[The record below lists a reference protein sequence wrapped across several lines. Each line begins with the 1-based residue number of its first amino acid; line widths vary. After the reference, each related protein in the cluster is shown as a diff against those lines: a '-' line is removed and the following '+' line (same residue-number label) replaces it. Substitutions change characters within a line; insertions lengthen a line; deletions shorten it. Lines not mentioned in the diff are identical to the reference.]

1 MATLQ
6 QRIYELEVYSQLNPG
21 DAGYE
26 APGQIYLPVDKLGW
40 AFPKRI
46 TLDTFIQASF
56 YFNDGD
62 PYTDTAEAYTVVGT
76 YWFPYLTVNIA
87 GVEYWFDEGGV
98 LVEKFVASSIADGS
112 ITLAK
117 MADVA
122 TATVFYRKTAGTG
135 APEVQTLATLKTDLG
150 IDALE
155 TGKVDVV
162 AGYGLI
168 SDAERA
174 LIGAAKQVVFTLTL
188 PNAVSV
194 AARVALMVETT
205 DYPTGWTVEADT
217 NPIDLKITH
226 GLERRIVDAT
236 VYSVDG
242 TAERKLYGNSAYS
255 GIYAPTN
262 EILIIESLA
271 TIGSDIVLHLIFS

>member
-6 QRIYELEVYSQLNPG
+6 QRIYELVEYDQLNPG
-21 DAGYE
+21 EAGYE
-26 APGQIYLPVDKLGW
+26 SPGQIYLPVDKLGW

-46 TLDTFIQASF
+46 TLDTFLQANF

-62 PYTDTAEAYTVVGT
+62 PYTDAAEVYSVVGT
-76 YWFPYLTVNIA
+76 YWYPYLTVNIA
-87 GVEYWFDEGGV
+87 GVEYWFGEDGI

-155 TGKVDVV
+155 SGKVDKV

-194 AARVALMVETT
+194 AARVAGMVETT
-205 DYPTGWTVEADT
+205 DYPTGWVIAADS

-226 GLERRIVDAT
+226 GLGRRIVDAT
-236 VYSVDG
+236 VFSVDG
-242 TAERKLYGNSAYS
+242 VSERKLYGNSAYS
-255 GIYAPTN
+255 GILASTDDV
-262 EILIIESLA
+262 LIIESLA
-271 TIGSDIVLHLIFS
+271 TIQADIVLHLIFS

>member
-6 QRIYELEVYSQLNPG
+6 QRIYELVEYDQLNPG
-21 DAGYE
+21 EAGYE
-26 APGQIYLPVDKLGW
+26 SPGQIYLPVDKLGW
-40 AFPKRI
+40 AFPKRV

-62 PYTDTAEAYTVVGT
+62 PYVDTAEVYSIVGA
-76 YWFPYLTVNIA
+76 YWFPYLTVNID
-87 GVEYWFDEGGV
+87 GVEYWYDESGV

-155 TGKVDVV
+155 SGKVDKA

-205 DYPTGWTVEADT
+205 DYPTGWVIAADS

-226 GLERRIVDAT
+226 NLGRRIVNAT
-236 VYSVDG
+236 VFSVDG
-242 TAERKLYGNSAYS
+242 TSERMLYGNSAFS
-255 GIYAPTN
+255 GILASTDDV
-262 EILIIESLA
+262 LIIESLA
-271 TIGSDIVLHLIFS
+271 TIQADIVLHLIFS

>member
-6 QRIYELEVYSQLNPG
+6 QRIYELEAYAQLNPG

-26 APGQIYLPVDKLGW
+26 SPGQIYIPLDKLGW

-46 TLDTFIQASF
+46 TLDTFLQASF
-56 YFNDGD
+56 YFNDGE
-62 PYTDTAEAYTVVGT
+62 PYTDAAEVYSVVGA
-76 YWFPYLTVNIA
+76 YWFPYLTVNID
-87 GVEYWFDEGGV
+87 GVEYWFDESGV

-135 APEVQTLATLKTDLG
+135 APEVQPLATLKTDLG

-155 TGKVDVV
+155 TGKVDKA

-194 AARVALMVETT
+194 AARVALMVEGT
-205 DYPTGWTVEADT
+205 DYPTGWVIAADS

-226 GLERRIVDAT
+226 NLGRRIVNAT
-236 VYSVDG
+236 VFSVDG
-242 TAERKLYGNSAYS
+242 TSERMLYGNSAFS
-255 GIYAPTN
+255 GILASTDDV
-262 EILIIESLA
+262 LIIESLA
-271 TIGSDIVLHLIFS
+271 TIQADIVLHLIFS